1 MKKIFNLLLVAMLV
15 CLTAVSVYAVPESA
29 TVVKDTYVNAAED
42 NYEVAYTVILPTD
55 YKETEY
61 YPVLLFLHGAGER
74 GNDNVNQLNLVIDDL
89 FATRPELLENTIII
103 APQCPT
109 DDQWVNTP
117 WENGNYSVDEI
128 PESKAL
134 KTALKILDEV
144 SAAYGGD
151 RAQTYIM
158 GISMG
163 GYGTWDAIMRHPEL
177 FAAAVPICGAADP
190 TKAEVLKDM
199 PIRTYHGSS
208 DNVVPADGTRVMSRA
223 IRAAGNKDF
232 YYKSLNGVG
241 HNAWEYAAV
250 DGEMIDWLYTHTLAD
265 RYPEVLETGPRETAA
280 PETEAPETAAPETTA
295 PETDV
300 PDASDSGSTN
310 PSVAIVVIIIGVVVI
325 AIVIITASK
334 KKKK

>member
-1 MKKIFNLLLVAMLV
+1 MTKFIKILLAIMLV
-15 CLTAVSVYAVPESA
+15 CIAIIPVSAIPEDA
-29 TVVKDTYVNAAED
+29 TVIKETYVNADED
-42 NYEVAYTVILPTD
+42 NYEVVYTVILPTEYD
-55 YKETEY
+55 ETKY

-117 WENGNYSVDEI
+117 WGDGNYSVDEI

-144 SAAYGGD
+144 STAYGGD

-158 GISMG
+158 GVSMG

-208 DNVVPADGTRVMSRA
+208 DNVVPPEGTRLMSRA
-223 IRAAGNKDF
+223 IRSAGNKDF
-232 YYKSLNGVG
+232 YFKSLNGVG
-241 HNAWEYAAV
+241 HNAWDYAAV
-250 DGEMIDWLYTHTLAD
+250 DTEMIDWLYTHTLAE

-280 PETEAPETAAPETTA
+280 PETEVPETEAPVAETEAPETTA
-295 PETDV
+295 PDTTGATKSSL
-300 PDASDSGSTN
+300 P
-310 PSVAIVVIIIGVVVI
+310 IYVIIIGVVGI
-325 AIVIITASK
+325 AIVVIAASK

>member
-163 GYGTWDAIMRHPEL
+163 GYGTWMLSCVTLSSLRLLFRSAVRLTPQRQKCSRICLSEPITVQATTLFPPTAPVLCREL
-177 FAAAVPICGAADP
+177 FAQQA
-190 TKAEVLKDM
+190 T
-199 PIRTYHGSS
+199 RTS
-208 DNVVPADGTRVMSRA
+208 T
-223 IRAAGNKDF
+223 
-232 YYKSLNGVG
+232 
-241 HNAWEYAAV
+241 
-250 DGEMIDWLYTHTLAD
+250 
-265 RYPEVLETGPRETAA
+265 
-280 PETEAPETAAPETTA
+280 
-295 PETDV
+295 
-300 PDASDSGSTN
+300 TN
-310 PSVAIVVIIIGVVVI
+310 PSTVWDTMHG
-325 AIVIITASK
+325 SMRQ
-334 KKKK
+334 